1 VSVFLELDHEQVE
14 VVVRNDLIE
23 MYKYTDDPDVKK
35 ALRKVIRFY
44 SNKAQW
50 EEFKRESNSL

>member
-1 VSVFLELDHEQVE
+1 MSVTIELDHEQVE
-14 VVVRNDLIE
+14 VIVRNDLIE

-50 EEFKRESNSL
+50 EEFKKDNS

>member
-1 VSVFLELDHEQVE
+1 MSVTIELDHEQVE
-14 VVVRNDLIE
+14 VIVRNDLIE

-50 EEFKRESNSL
+50 EEFKQTNS

>member
-1 VSVFLELDHEQVE
+1 MSVTIELDHEQVE
-14 VVVRNDLIE
+14 VIVRNDLIE

-44 SNKAQW
+44 SNKVQW
-50 EEFKRESNSL
+50 EEFKKDNA

>member
-1 VSVFLELDHEQVE
+1 MSVTIELDHEQVE
-14 VVVRNDLIE
+14 VIVRNDLIE

>member
-1 VSVFLELDHEQVE
+1 MSVFLELDHEQVE

-50 EEFKRESNSL
+50 EEFKKDNS

>member
-1 VSVFLELDHEQVE
+1 MSVTIELDHEQVE
-14 VVVRNDLIE
+14 VIVRNDLIE
-23 MYKYTDDPDVKK
+23 MYKYSDDPEVKK

-50 EEFKRESNSL
+50 EEFKKDNA

>member
-1 VSVFLELDHEQVE
+1 MSVKIELDHEQVE
-14 VVVRNDLIE
+14 VIVRNDLIE

-44 SNKAQW
+44 SNKSEW
-50 EEFKRESNSL
+50 EEFKKDNA